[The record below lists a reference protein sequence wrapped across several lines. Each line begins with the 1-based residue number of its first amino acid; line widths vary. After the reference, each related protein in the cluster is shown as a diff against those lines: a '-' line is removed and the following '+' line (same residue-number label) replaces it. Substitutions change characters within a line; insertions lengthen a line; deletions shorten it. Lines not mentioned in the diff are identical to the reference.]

1 MIKTLSVYTRSLC
14 KGRFSA
20 AQPGFFLRVALLND
34 GWHFFHKTVHSVFQK
49 YSFTFLLFSVC
60 LVCSSGPVT
69 EASVHI
75 VGSQPI
81 LNNSFTLTCR
91 TTGTVESIT
100 WMHNWSPLYS
110 DETRVLSMDNATLT
124 FSSVMLSDNGNYS
137 CMASN
142 AVSNISSQWFMLD
155 IFCEY
160 LKDKF

>member
-1 MIKTLSVYTRSLC
+1 MAGTA
-14 KGRFSA
+14 A
-20 AQPGFFLRVALLND
+20 AQ
-34 GWHFFHKTVHSVFQK
+34 
-49 YSFTFLLFSVC
+49 SFTNTPLL
-60 LVCSSGPVT
+60 CSSGPVT

-81 LNNSFTLTCR
+81 LNKTFTLTCQ

-110 DETRVLSMDNATLT
+110 DETRVLSLDNATLA
-124 FSSVMLSDNGNYS
+124 FNPVMLSDNGNYS

-142 AVSNISSQWFMLD
+142 AISDVTSERFLLD
-155 IFCEY
+155 TFCEY